1 MRRREFI
8 TVLAAAAAAW
18 PRVACAQEAGR
29 TYRLGFLLP
38 TARQTPVVEALFDE
52 LRLNG
57 FIEGKN
63 LVVVPGGFEA
73 TDDDLANRAAAL
85 VGAAP
90 DAIIAGPAPPLRALQ
105 AITRAIPLIGMSEDM
120 VGEGLVASLAHPGGN
135 ITGISLLSPELDG
148 KRQDI
153 LIEAVPNAHH
163 IAAMADSRQTP
174 AYHLQAL
181 QHAARSRGVELAV
194 FGVNGPE
201 EIAAAIDAAK
211 TSGAQALNFLAT
223 PLFSL
228 PGTRNNAIVMERIAA
243 VRLPAIFQWPETAEA
258 GALAGYGP
266 RFPEMYR
273 QRARMV
279 VRILRGAN
287 PADVPVEQPARF
299 QLVINLKAAKA
310 LGYEVPAGLVLR
322 ADEVIE

>member
-1 MRRREFI
+1 MKRRKFI
-8 TVLAAAAAAW
+8 TLLGAAAAW
-18 PRVACAQEAGR
+18 PRAARAQEAGR

-73 TDDDLANRAAAL
+73 TDDNLVNRAAAL
-85 VGAAP
+85 VSAAP

-105 AITRAIPLIGMSEDM
+105 AITRTIPLIGMSEDM
-120 VGEGLVASLAHPGGN
+120 VGEGLVASLARPGGN
-135 ITGISLLSPELDG
+135 ITGISLLSPGLDG
-148 KRQDI
+148 KRQEI
-153 LIEAVPNAHH
+153 LIEAVPGARG

-174 AYHLQAL
+174 PYHLQAL
-181 QHAARSRGVELAV
+181 QHAARSRGVELSV
-194 FGVNGPE
+194 IGVSGPE

-211 TSGAQALNFLAT
+211 TAGAEALNFLAT

-228 PGTRNNAIVMERIAA
+228 PGTRSNAIVMEWIAQ
-243 VRLPAIFQWPETAEA
+243 VRLPSMFQWPETAEA

-266 RFPEMYR
+266 RFAEMYR

-279 VRILRGAN
+279 ARILRGAN
-287 PADVPVEQPARF
+287 PADTPVEQPARF
-299 QLVINLKAAKA
+299 PLVINLNSAQA
-310 LGYEVPAGLVLR
+310 LGYEVPAGL
-322 ADEVIE
+322 